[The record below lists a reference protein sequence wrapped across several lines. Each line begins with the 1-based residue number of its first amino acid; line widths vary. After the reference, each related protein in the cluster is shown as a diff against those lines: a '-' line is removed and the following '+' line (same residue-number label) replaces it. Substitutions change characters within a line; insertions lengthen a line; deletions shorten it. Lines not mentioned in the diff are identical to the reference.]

1 MEAMN
6 HPGFNGLLRPDLGP
20 VFNYVEPPFRYNAP
34 GVRKYPPEISGGY
47 LLNTLCR
54 RLGWPSLAGKRL
66 LDYGCGVRFTRT
78 ILNLGMEIGLYAG
91 VDVNEPAISWLQ
103 ANVTDPRFRF
113 EALDVK
119 NQMYNPEGPV
129 ASDKHLLTKLGFT
142 GFDAACMFSV
152 ITHQNPDEAK
162 LTFAMLRESVP
173 DGVLYFT
180 AMLEP
185 EIDSYREATPDK
197 PGLHSA
203 YNPEF
208 LIEIVETSGW
218 KVQATW
224 ERSNFQQPSFLCC

>member
-1 MEAMN
+1 MS
-6 HPGFNGLLRPDLGP
+6 HPSFKQLVRPSLEPKFDYL
-20 VFNYVEPPFRYNAP
+20 EPPFRYNSAD
-34 GVRKYPPEISGGY
+34 VRKFPPEISGGY
-47 LLNTLCR
+47 LLNALCR

-78 ILNLGMEIGLYAG
+78 ILNLGMDIGLYAG
-91 VDVNEPAISWLQ
+91 VDVNKPAISWLQ

-113 EALDVK
+113 EPLDVK

-129 ASDKHLLTKLGFT
+129 ASDKHLLTRMGFT
-142 GFDAACMFSV
+142 DFDAACMFSV

-173 DGVLYFT
+173 SGGVLYFT

-185 EIDSYREATPDK
+185 GLDGYREATPDK

-208 LIEIVETSGW
+208 LIEIVETTGW
-218 KVQATW
+218 KVEATY
-224 ERSNFQQPSFLCC
+224 ERSQFEQPSFICR